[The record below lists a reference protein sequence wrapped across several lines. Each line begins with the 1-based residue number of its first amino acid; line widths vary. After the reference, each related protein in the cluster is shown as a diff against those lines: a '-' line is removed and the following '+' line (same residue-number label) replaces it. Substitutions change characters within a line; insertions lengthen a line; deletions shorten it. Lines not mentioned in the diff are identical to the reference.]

1 MFEFVNQFMKDYY
14 LFLDDERMPKNV
26 TWVNLPAQ
34 NWQIVRSYD
43 EFVDFILKNGVP
55 CFVSFD
61 HDLAHEHYRQ
71 SMYTP
76 DRHYNNYYDNGTFK
90 EKTGFHCAKWLVEY
104 CLDNGFKIPEYIA
117 HTMNPIGREN
127 IQGIMEQA
135 KRFAN
140 GVAHSNIGLSA

>member
-1 MFEFVNQFMKDYY
+1 MKDYY

-43 EFVDFILKNGVP
+43 EFVNFIMKNGVP

-71 SMYTP
+71 SMYNP

-90 EKTGFHCAKWLVEY
+90 EKTGYHCARWLVEY
-104 CLDNGFKIPEYIA
+104 CFDNNFKLPEYIA

-135 KRFAN
+135 KRIERN
-140 GVAHSNIGLSA
+140 RS